1 MNPAPGF
8 MEAFLHVCKTVNFK
22 GRARRAE
29 YWKFILLWNLFYIPM
44 YLINMYAIKAQNTT
58 LMYAISGLL
67 LVICLGLFLQSLSLV
82 VRRLHDT
89 DHSGWCMLVSLI
101 PLVGFFILFY
111 WLVKDSTNGTN
122 QYGPSPKYSDA
133 NSSSKEIA

>member
-1 MNPAPGF
+1 
-8 MEAFLHVCKTVNFK
+8 
-22 GRARRAE
+22 
-29 YWKFILLWNLFYIPM
+29 
-44 YLINMYAIKAQNTT
+44 
-58 LMYAISGLL
+58 MYAISGLL

-89 DHSGWCMLVSLI
+89 DHSGWCILVSLI
-101 PLVGFFILFY
+101 PLVGGFIVFY